1 MKATTWNKGIVLW
14 LSAVALTNIAFLWY
28 SRPFIVQGYGDFMS
42 FYAAGKLV
50 QRGEASRLYDRQA
63 QWDVQQEFTSAVR
76 VRQSAL
82 PYIRPPFEALLFF
95 PLAYLSYPAACA
107 VWMGFKIAILFLVL
121 FLLRV
126 CTNLHFDLF
135 SIPAWTVFCLAASPI
150 TFDLLLGQD
159 AILLLLVFV
168 SAFVALRRKADFF
181 AGVLLALGL
190 FKFHLVLP
198 LLLIFALRRK
208 SRFVGG
214 FAVVAAIL
222 LLVSAALVGW
232 KALLGYPAYL
242 WGLSR
247 DPRSGILPPEIMP
260 NLNGLVTRLA
270 DHVGWHGSAHWL
282 GFPIFIGGIVFA
294 AYLWRAT
301 DDNDEALLGAGF
313 SLSIVTLL
321 VTSYYLS
328 GYDLVLLILPIVLM
342 GKCLSSCAVKLW
354 ALRYF
359 YVCMG
364 ILLFI
369 PAYWII
375 TALRRPYWICAILL
389 LLVASIAST
398 LNVCRSSLQSRN
410 G

>member
-1 MKATTWNKGIVLW
+1 MKATPWNTRIVLW
-14 LSAVALTNIAFLWY
+14 FSAVALMNAVFLWY
-28 SRPFIVQGYGDFMS
+28 SRPFMVQGYGDFMS

-50 QRGEASRLYDRQA
+50 QRGEASRLYDRKA
-63 QWDVQQEFTSAVR
+63 QWDVQQKFTSAVR

-95 PLAYLSYPAACA
+95 PLAYLSYPAACV

-126 CTNLHFDLF
+126 CTSLHFGLF

-159 AILLLLVFV
+159 AILLLLVFASV
-168 SAFVALRRKADFF
+168 FVALSRKADFL
-181 AGVLLALGL
+181 AGILLALGL

-208 SRFVGG
+208 FRLVSG
-214 FAVVAAIL
+214 FAMIAAIL
-222 LLVSAALVGW
+222 LFVSAALVGW
-232 KALLGYPAYL
+232 KVLLNYPAYL
-242 WGLSR
+242 WTLSR

-270 DHVGWHGSAHWL
+270 DHIGRHGSAHWL
-282 GFPIFIGGIVFA
+282 TFPILIGGIVFA
-294 AYLWRAT
+294 AYLWRV
-301 DDNDEALLGAGF
+301 DNNDKALLGAGF
-313 SLSIVTLL
+313 SISIVTLL
-321 VTSYYLS
+321 VSSYYMS

-342 GKCLSSCAVKLW
+342 GKCLSSSAVKLW
-354 ALRYF
+354 ALRCF
-359 YVCMG
+359 YVCME

-375 TALRRPYWICAILL
+375 TALRRPYWICVVLL
-389 LLVASIAST
+389 LLVASIAWT
-398 LNVCRSSLQSRN
+398 LNTCRSALQSQN